1 MNQDK
6 SFFFK
11 SDPFESRQSIRRD
24 LQRNHAS
31 SLAATHFHVN
41 IGCHVNPT
49 SPTRTFSIQNES
61 RHFEWRDSN
70 MSRIIPFG
78 VADFVSKSA

>member
-11 SDPFESRQSIRRD
+11 SGPFESRQSISD
-24 LQRNHAS
+24 LQRNHAN

-41 IGCHVNPT
+41 IRYHVNST
-49 SPTRTFSIQNES
+49 SPTITFSIQNES
-61 RHFEWRDSN
+61 RHFE
-70 MSRIIPFG
+70 
-78 VADFVSKSA
+78 